1 MKKYKWLYLWM
12 AAAALLVFATVILAN
27 GEFGRS
33 IIFYLTGVL
42 LVIFV
47 IIRFVPLLK
56 TTRNN
61 WAVAINAIEMFVD
74 FAIGVL
80 MIVLTA
86 KVEDK
91 ALLYKFYPFLVGAV
105 VYVRGAVYFAEV
117 CFFKTKVETAKFFI
131 NLALITVGSVIMGRY
146 NNFNVDSIRWLIGI
160 VFAICAAVA
169 TLFTTTPVSIGNPPD
184 GTSLFVQAYIS
195 CFSAP

>member
-1 MKKYKWLYLWM
+1 MKGDLYMKKYKWLYLWM

-91 ALLYKFYPFLVGAV
+91 ALLYKFYPFLVGGV
-105 VYVRGAVYFAEV
+105 GAFLGDL
-117 CFFKTKVETAKFFI
+117 FFYPRRI
-131 NLALITVGSVIMGRY
+131 
-146 NNFNVDSIRWLIGI
+146 
-160 VFAICAAVA
+160 
-169 TLFTTTPVSIGNPPD
+169 
-184 GTSLFVQAYIS
+184 
-195 CFSAP
+195 